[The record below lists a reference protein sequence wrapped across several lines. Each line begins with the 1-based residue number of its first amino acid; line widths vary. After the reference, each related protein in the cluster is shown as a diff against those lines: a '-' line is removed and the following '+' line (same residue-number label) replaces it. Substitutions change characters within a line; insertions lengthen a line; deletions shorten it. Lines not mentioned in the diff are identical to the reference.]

1 MSNGLSERRSADAP
15 VPLFFATYRFSLHFP
30 VSITYFTPGIVM
42 EVSAMFVARMTLR
55 IPPHVIKL
63 VSGIPVG
70 VGGLVGGSRKQ
81 NPPVL
86 LRMKKMVRARTVAGT
101 KKMMMM
107 MRWRC

>member
-55 IPPHVIKL
+55 IPDGVAANIFACCAGCREAYSGNMMTWTHNRGPFRMVLRYKL
-63 VSGIPVG
+63 P
-70 VGGLVGGSRKQ
+70 
-81 NPPVL
+81 
-86 LRMKKMVRARTVAGT
+86 MKMNTYS
-101 KKMMMM
+101 
-107 MRWRC
+107 